1 VSRLKILAEFTAKNV
16 TINYIIYID

>member
-1 VSRLKILAEFTAKNV
+1 VSRLKILAEFTAENI